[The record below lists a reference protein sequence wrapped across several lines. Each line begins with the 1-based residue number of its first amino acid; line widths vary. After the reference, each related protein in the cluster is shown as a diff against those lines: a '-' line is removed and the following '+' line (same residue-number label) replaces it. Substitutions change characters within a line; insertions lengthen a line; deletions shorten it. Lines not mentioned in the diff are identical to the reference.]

1 MMQHNSESNNA
12 FMNKFSNRIEVIG
25 KDGVLGIMK
34 TTKIPI
40 NLNRQSFTPN
50 FPNNRYINYPTINP
64 CPSYPRQNF
73 LSQQSQNLCPTNP
86 LSFSSQALP
95 RLVQRSV
102 VTEANNNIVDHGYT
116 PYSLNDY
123 RKLQKE
129 VKLGGL
135 GANIGGK
142 EWRERARRRIK
153 MDLYGNK
160 LSKNKK
166 CVSFK
171 TESLRDIREKEKRD
185 MIANSKRAKIAQYG
199 KHLIEERKKAKM
211 NFEEMFRIHRE
222 NVIKMEDE
230 EAYENS
236 KEIYL
241 TRLNRIKN
249 CFLK

>member
-1 MMQHNSESNNA
+1 MGIDFSLFNTSLRNSTTLST
-12 FMNKFSNRIEVIG
+12 
-25 KDGVLGIMK
+25 GIA
-34 TTKIPI
+34 
-40 NLNRQSFTPN
+40 LYAS
-50 FPNNRYINYPTINP
+50 
-64 CPSYPRQNF
+64 CLNF

-153 MDLYGNK
+153 
-160 LSKNKK
+160 
-166 CVSFK
+166 
-171 TESLRDIREKEKRD
+171 I
-185 MIANSKRAKIAQYG
+185 
-199 KHLIEERKKAKM
+199 
-211 NFEEMFRIHRE
+211 
-222 NVIKMEDE
+222 
-230 EAYENS
+230 
-236 KEIYL
+236 
-241 TRLNRIKN
+241 
-249 CFLK
+249 